1 MRGQVQPRLFDFGP
15 ASPYIFAKRTL
26 ERECMT
32 ELRDK
37 IVLVTGASSG
47 IGEAVAA
54 EFSEAGAK
62 VILAAR
68 RLERLKSVSG
78 TLVTDSHLLELDVRD
93 RFAVNEAIE
102 GLPQEWQAIDI
113 LVNNAGLGRSNDK
126 LHEADPDGWEEM
138 IDTNVKGLLYV
149 SRAVIPGMVSR
160 GTGHII
166 NIGSIAGHQVYPGG
180 NVYCATKH
188 AVTAL
193 TRGMMIDLV
202 DTPIRVSTID
212 PGLVETEFSLVRF
225 NGDQERAGK
234 TYQGY
239 KPLSGRDIA
248 EAVVWTASRPAH
260 VQVAEMIVL
269 PTAQAAAMVL
279 HKE

>member
-1 MRGQVQPRLFDFGP
+1 
-15 ASPYIFAKRTL
+15 
-26 ERECMT
+26 MT
-32 ELRDK
+32 DLRDK

-54 EFSEAGAK
+54 VFSEAGAK

-68 RLERLKSVSG
+68 RLERLKSVSR
-78 TLVTDSHLLELDVRD
+78 TLRTDSHLMELDVRD
-93 RFAVNEAIE
+93 RHAVNEAIA
-102 GLPQEWQAIDI
+102 GLPAGWQTIDI
-113 LVNNAGLGRSNDK
+113 LVNNAGLGRGLDK
-126 LHEADPDGWEEM
+126 LHEADPDDWEEM

-166 NIGSIAGHQVYPGG
+166 NIGSIAGHQVYPEG

-202 DTPIRVSTID
+202 DTPIRVSTVD

-225 NGDQERAGK
+225 NGDRERAGK

-248 EAVVWTASRPAH
+248 EAVAWIASRPAH

-269 PTAQAAAMVL
+269 PTAQASAMVL

>member
-1 MRGQVQPRLFDFGP
+1 
-15 ASPYIFAKRTL
+15 
-26 ERECMT
+26 MT
-32 ELRDK
+32 DLRDK

-68 RLERLKSVSG
+68 RLERLKAVSKA
-78 TLVTDSHLLELDVRD
+78 LRTDNHLMELDVRD
-93 RFAVNEAIE
+93 RHAVDEAIA
-102 GLPQEWQAIDI
+102 GLPAGWQAIDI
-113 LVNNAGLGRSNDK
+113 LVNNAGLARSLNK
-126 LHEADPDGWEEM
+126 LHEADPDDWEDM

-149 SRAVIPGMVSR
+149 SRSVIPGMVGR
-160 GTGHII
+160 GYGHII
-166 NIGSIAGHQVYPGG
+166 NIGSIAGHQVYPEG

-225 NGDQERAGK
+225 NGDRERAGK

-260 VQVAEMIVL
+260 VQVAEMVVL
-269 PTAQAAAMVL
+269 PTAQASAMVL

>member
-1 MRGQVQPRLFDFGP
+1 MPG
-15 ASPYIFAKRTL
+15 
-26 ERECMT
+26 
-32 ELRDK
+32 
-37 IVLVTGASSG
+37 
-47 IGEAVAA
+47 
-54 EFSEAGAK
+54 
-62 VILAAR
+62 
-68 RLERLKSVSG
+68 
-78 TLVTDSHLLELDVRD
+78 
-93 RFAVNEAIE
+93 
-102 GLPQEWQAIDI
+102 W
-113 LVNNAGLGRSNDK
+113 
-126 LHEADPDGWEEM
+126 GWEEM

-269 PTAQAAAMVL
+269 SCL
-279 HKE
+279 SDL